1 MDPSL
6 QKVVA
11 LLDSEECELRWAA
24 AKILGALR
32 LQEDAVIPAL
42 ARALAS
48 DDQRLRA
55 AALDAIAAI
64 GGTDAYEQVAPLL
77 EEPGDLGTRAMN
89 AVAEMGAGVL
99 GRLKRR
105 FGAAGATGRRR
116 ILAIAAQLRGADGLD
131 LIVRALDKGHADA
144 VLALSDRLASGLGRG
159 TMRERKAFLR
169 RIEKFLSSAGAKRK
183 PDSTAAAIDLLARIL
198 GNEAQEQLIGYA
210 AEGRPPAVRRR
221 ALEALAGLAPRGL
234 DSDLLTQVLGFL
246 QDPDFPN
253 VVAPAMA
260 VLEAAKLS
268 ASHADVLLECMRGDD
283 PALRRFAVTALGQ
296 VDTPRSAAALL
307 EVLRGDNPDLQKR
320 AAVALAKQTAAVAPV
335 AEGLAEAPDA
345 QTAWVLARILH
356 PHAHRLKPDRVS
368 QLATAAAAW
377 LAPGDP
383 RAEAVLTV
391 LRDYHFEAI
400 AEANIKRVKRIRRDR
415 AAGEIVNL
423 IRPLLRDGIPPAPSV
438 GYELALAEIIRGRKD
453 VVREVRLSNRGLQ
466 GLERLLH
473 EPEFALLTR
482 LKRDKA
488 ILTPE
493 EYYLIGCHF
502 AERSYADRAFGG
514 DLLRWLVQTFPDDT
528 SAQAA
533 AHKLLMEGFPPPP
546 KPRKPVSHKKTP
558 AARSKSASGAQAG
571 KQPAK
576 KAAKKAPTKTAKKA
590 AKKTAR
596 KTGGKTAPRRT
607 KKATK
612 KPARKTKRSAK

>member
-6 QKVVA
+6 EKVVA

-24 AKILGALR
+24 AKILGALKLR
-32 LQEDAVIPAL
+32 EDAVIPAL
-42 ARALAS
+42 AKALAS
-48 DDQRLRA
+48 DDQRLRL

-89 AVAEMGAGVL
+89 AVAEMGTGVL

-105 FGAAGATGRRR
+105 FGDAGATGRRR

-144 VLALSDRLASGLGRG
+144 VLALSDRLATGLERG
-159 TMRERKAFLR
+159 TLRERKAFLR
-169 RIEKFLSSAGAKRK
+169 RIEKFLSSATAKRK
-183 PDSTAAAIDLLARIL
+183 PESTGAAIDLLARIL
-198 GNEAQEQLIGYA
+198 GMDAQHQLIAYA
-210 AEGRPPAVRRR
+210 TEERPPAVRRR
-221 ALEALAGLAPRGL
+221 SLEALALLAPRGL
-234 DSDLLTQVLGFL
+234 DSDLLTRVLGLL
-246 QDPDFPN
+246 QDSDFPN
-253 VVAPAMA
+253 VVAPAMS
-260 VLEAAKLS
+260 VLEAAKLN
-268 ASHADVLLECMRGDD
+268 ASHAEVLLECMRGDD

-320 AAVALAKQTAAVAPV
+320 AAVALAKQTSAVAPV
-335 AEGLAEAPDA
+335 ADSLAEAADA
-345 QTAWVLARILH
+345 RTAWVLARILH
-356 PHAHRLKPDRVS
+356 PHAHRLKPDRVAR
-368 QLATAAAAW
+368 LATAAAAW

-391 LRDYHFEAI
+391 LRDYHLEAI
-400 AEANIKRVKRIRRDR
+400 AEANLKRVKRIRRER

-423 IRPLLRDGIPPAPSV
+423 IRPLLRDGLPPAPSV
-438 GYELALAEIIRGRKD
+438 GYELALAEIMRGPKD
-453 VVREVRLSNRGLQ
+453 VVREVRLTNAGLQ

-473 EPEFALLTR
+473 EPDFSLLTR

-488 ILTPE
+488 VLTPE

-502 AERSYADRAFGG
+502 AERSYADRALGG
-514 DLLRWLVQTFPDDT
+514 ELLRWLVQTFPDDT

-533 AHKLLMEGFPPPP
+533 EHKLLMEGFPPPP
-546 KPRKPVSHKKTP
+546 KPRKPVSQKKTR
-558 AARSKSASGAQAG
+558 AARTKSAPKARKPVRKS
-571 KQPAK
+571 AK
-576 KAAKKAPTKTAKKA
+576 KTAKKTAKKA
-590 AKKTAR
+590 GKRTAKKTA
-596 KTGGKTAPRRT
+596 KKTAARRT
-607 KKATK
+607 AKATK
-612 KPARKTKRSAK
+612 KSAKKTKRPPR

>member
-1 MDPSL
+1 VDPSL
-6 QKVVA
+6 EKVVE

-24 AKILGALR
+24 AKILGALK
-32 LQEDAVIPAL
+32 LHEEAVIPAL
-42 ARALAS
+42 AKALAS

-89 AVAEMGAGVL
+89 AVAEMGTGVL

-105 FGAAGATGRRR
+105 FAAAGPTGRRR

-144 VLALSDRLASGLGRG
+144 VLALSDGLAADLARG
-159 TMRERKAFLR
+159 TNRERKTFLR
-169 RIEKFLSSAGAKRK
+169 RIEKFLSSTGAKRR
-183 PDSTAAAIDLLARIL
+183 PESTGAAIDLLARIL
-198 GNEAQEQLIGYA
+198 GMEAQEQLIGYA

-221 ALEALAGLAPRGL
+221 ALEALASLAPRGL
-234 DSDLLTQVLGFL
+234 ESDLLTQVLGL
-246 QDPDFPN
+246 LHDPDFPN
-253 VVAPAMA
+253 VVAPAMS
-260 VLEAAKLS
+260 VLEAAKLN
-268 ASHADVLLECMRGDD
+268 ASHADVLLDCMRGDD

-307 EVLRGDNPDLQKR
+307 EVLAGDNPDLQKR
-320 AAVALAKQTAAVAPV
+320 AAVALAKQTAAVSPV
-335 AEGLAEAPDA
+335 VDSLADAGDA

-356 PHAHRLKPDRVS
+356 PHAHRLKPDRVAR
-368 QLATAAAAW
+368 LAAAAAAW

-400 AEANIKRVKRIRRDR
+400 AEANVKRVKRIRRDR

-423 IRPLLRDGIPPAPSV
+423 IRPLMRDGFPPAPSV
-438 GYELALAEIIRGRKD
+438 GYELALAEIMRGRKD
-453 VVREVRLSNRGLQ
+453 VVREVRLANSGLQ

-473 EPEFALLTR
+473 EPEFPLLTR
-482 LKRDKA
+482 LKRDKG

-514 DLLRWLVQTFPDDT
+514 ELLRWLAQTFPDDT

-533 AHKLLMEGFPPPP
+533 EHKLLMEGFPPPP
-546 KPRKPVSHKKTP
+546 KPRKRASPKKTP
-558 AARSKSASGAQAG
+558 ATGSK
-571 KQPAK
+571 P
-576 KAAKKAPTKTAKKA
+576 AAKAKATRKPTKKA
-590 AKKTAR
+590 AKKTT
-596 KTGGKTAPRRT
+596 KKTAKRAGKPAPARRT
-607 KKATK
+607 AKATK
-612 KPARKTKRSAK
+612 SAAKKTKRAAR